1 MSVSEGFLGFVLE
14 QLGRIAPVTDRKMF
28 GGVGIYGRGLFFA
41 LIDDD
46 VLYFKVDDGN
56 RADFEARGMQPFRPF
71 GEEGT
76 AMRYYEVPGDVM
88 EDADLLA
95 PWVEK
100 ALAAAQTAQGRRGA
114 LVRGSVPRRR
124 APRPP
129 S

>member
-1 MSVSEGFLGFVLE
+1 
-14 QLGRIAPVTDRKMF
+14 
-28 GGVGIYGRGLFFA
+28 
-41 LIDDD
+41 
-46 VLYFKVDDGN
+46 
-56 RADFEARGMQPFRPF
+56 
-71 GEEGT
+71 
-76 AMRYYEVPGDVM
+76 MRYYEVPGDVM

-114 LVRGSVPRRR
+114 RVRGSVPRRR